1 MKNIIAIFVVSV
13 FCISCSTSNISIN
26 ANIPESQ
33 EVDIHIQTKNKT
45 TNQETVMEQLK
56 TIINYVK
63 DHSWNYIDAALGA
76 VIGLLLFIIIIN

>member
-1 MKNIIAIFVVSV
+1 MKNIIAIFVASV

-45 TNQETVMEQLK
+45 TN
-56 TIINYVK
+56 
-63 DHSWNYIDAALGA
+63 
-76 VIGLLLFIIIIN
+76 

>member
-13 FCISCSTSNISIN
+13 FCISCSSSNISIN

-33 EVDIHIQTKNKT
+33 EVDIQIQTKNKP

-56 TIINYVK
+56 TVINYVK
-63 DHSWNYIDAALGA
+63 NHGWDYVDAALGA
-76 VIGLLLFIIIIN
+76 VIGLLLFIIIVS